1 MKEIITILGIS
12 LYFIAMLACFE
23 IARFIYKDKKGDYL
37 AGGSAETAIMILVA
51 FLLIVN
57 AICVCYCLRNA
68 IVKAQGV
75 WYLIT
80 LEGRMQFIS
89 RCLSDITFEQ
99 AYKLLK
105 QKSEV

>member
-1 MKEIITILGIS
+1 MKPGKIWVYDKPVRIKPEDTIRTTRRLNS
-12 LYFIAMLACFE
+12 F
-23 IARFIYKDKKGDYL
+23 
-37 AGGSAETAIMILVA
+37 
-51 FLLIVN
+51 
-57 AICVCYCLRNA
+57 CVCYCLRNA
-68 IVKAQGV
+68 IVKAQGG

-105 QKSEV
+105 EGSEE